1 MIGWLHILR
10 YERGDD
16 KRALY
21 NIRKRSDFTNSL
33 SDFFCFCD
41 IWLFTFIQKKN
52 IITYEQ
58 MFIYKNE
65 VKMMKESI
73 ECEIVEVHP
82 QIVDRLQKD
91 MKNQEQYQELSN
103 LFKMFADATRCKIL
117 SLLFHEE
124 LCVCDIAAIL
134 KMKIGRASC
143 RERVSVKV

>member
-1 MIGWLHILR
+1 
-10 YERGDD
+10 
-16 KRALY
+16 
-21 NIRKRSDFTNSL
+21 
-33 SDFFCFCD
+33 
-41 IWLFTFIQKKN
+41 
-52 IITYEQ
+52 

-134 KMKIGRASC
+134 KMTHSAVSHQLSVLRQNRIIKYR
-143 RERVSVKV
+143 REGKNVFYSLDDEHIQMIYNAGMAHILE